1 MLKSSRL
8 PSDRTRAR
16 GGEVASWRREG
27 LRLVQMDPLDR
38 ISVVPGVC
46 GGQPTI
52 RGLRI
57 PVSLIVRH
65 VADGQ
70 TSAQVIAEYPELELE
85 DVRQALLY
93 AAWAAAGRTI
103 SIASS

>member
-1 MLKSSRL
+1 LI
-8 PSDRTRAR
+8 
-16 GGEVASWRREG
+16 E
-27 LRLVQMDPLDR
+27 MDPLDR
-38 ISVVPGVC
+38 ITVVPGVC

-70 TSAQVIAEYPELELE
+70 TSAQVVAEYPELELE

-103 SIASS
+103 AIAGP